1 MIYASYSCLTEG
13 LFLINYFLYKLVLWV
28 HGLNNIVLDDF
39 HDTEI
44 VGHRSF
50 TSLTSHNFRISK

>member
-44 VGHRSF
+44 VGHRHY
-50 TSLTSHNFRISK
+50 TS